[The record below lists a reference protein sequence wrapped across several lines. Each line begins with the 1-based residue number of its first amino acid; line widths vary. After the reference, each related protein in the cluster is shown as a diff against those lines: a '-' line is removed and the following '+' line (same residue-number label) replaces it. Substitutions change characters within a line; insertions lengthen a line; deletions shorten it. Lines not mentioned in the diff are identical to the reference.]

1 MEDLIYIMTEAEQE
15 LAQLIWEH
23 EPLRSGE
30 LVWLAAEHL
39 NWKKST
45 TYTVLRK
52 ICENGIFQNEQS
64 VVTSRMSQEEY
75 AKIPKLHPRRGTERI
90 TTDFQ
95 SAIQA
100 DADRGSGNM
109 LPGGRTH
116 RHMDRRGRQRAY
128 GHLYGTSAL

>member
-30 LVWLAAEHL
+30 LVRLAAEHL

-75 AKIPKLHPRRGTERI
+75 ARRKGERYLEENYEGSLLRLSVHHPRH
-90 TTDFQ
+90 
-95 SAIQA
+95 
-100 DADRGSGNM
+100 
-109 LPGGRTH
+109 LL
-116 RHMDRRGRQRAY
+116 RRQDPASSE
-128 GHLYGTSAL
+128 HNLL

>member
-1 MEDLIYIMTEAEQE
+1 MENLIYIMTEAEQE

-30 LVWLAAEHL
+30 LVRLAAEHL

-75 AKIPKLHPRRGTERI
+75 ARQKGERYLEENYEGSLPNFVAAFLKRKKLSRKEI
-90 TTDFQ
+90 DEL
-95 SAIQA
+95 AEL
-100 DADRGSGNM
+100 M
-109 LPGGRTH
+109 EE
-116 RHMDRRGRQRAY
+116 Y
-128 GHLYGTSAL
+128 GED